1 MKYLRYLLIIFL
13 LSPLSTFALEEI
25 IVNCPDNIKKN
36 ENFKCEIS
44 GTAPYK
50 VSAIEYEFE
59 LPNYIQKIDFKVD
72 EYWQGTEE
80 DNLAILYTD
89 ENKESPYRIG
99 IITLKSSKD
108 INHVE
113 IRTKYLLLGDDDY
126 NEHIIKARDVN
137 DMKTEAEKENNK
149 QNLNLKYGIIILIVV
164 VIFMITLILIRKKV
178 KK

>member
-13 LSPLSTFALEEI
+13 LSPLSVFASEEI

-36 ENFKCEIS
+36 ENFTCEIS

-59 LPNYIQKIDFKVD
+59 LPDYIQKIDFKVD

-99 IITLKSSKD
+99 IITLQSSKD
-108 INHVE
+108 INRVE
-113 IRTKYLLLGDDDY
+113 ISTKYLLLGDDDY

-137 DMKTEAEKENNK
+137 DMKTEEKKENNK
-149 QNLNLKYGIIILIVV
+149 KNLNLKYGIIILIVV
-164 VIFMITLILIRKKV
+164 VIFIITLILIRKR
-178 KK
+178 